1 MLERLQVAVR
11 LRGSW
16 EALDLGACL
25 LRRHGRAVYAVWL
38 PLVGTLAA
46 VLALLLH
53 RWPWAAALAFWWLKP
68 AFDRLVLHVL
78 GRAAFGTPSSLRG
91 TLRDLPALFRRG
103 ALAGLL
109 WRRFSPQR
117 SYVLPVW
124 QLEDQPGPGFR
135 SRTRP
140 LLKRGR
146 FTALA
151 LTLACLAFDGIL
163 QLGLLLAVQLLV
175 PQGSGFNVFQA
186 GFGGEGGPAPPWL
199 AGLLA
204 LLPFLA
210 ATAIEPYYVAAG
222 FGLYLN
228 RRVQLEGWDL
238 ELAFRKLAGRLARAA
253 ALALA
258 LVAAWPLAA
267 QEPARARIEAV
278 LKGPEFQT
286 SRLEK
291 GLRWKSRKPAQ
302 RAETR
307 PPAWVEALARRVA
320 AVLKWG
326 FILTALALVGGF
338 LWRVRAVFGFGRRD
352 FTAPE
357 PPASLFGLDL
367 RPGSLPQDVAAAAR
381 ALLAAGRPRAALAL
395 LYRASLS
402 RLVGRHGLEVPR
414 GATEGDCLR
423 IAAQVLPEPAA
434 DYFRDLT
441 RAWQAAA
448 YANRPPADGEA
459 LCQGWSAAFAGG
471 DR

>member
-11 LRGSW
+11 LRGNW

-38 PLVGTLAA
+38 PLVGPPAA
-46 VLALLLH
+46 ALALLLH

-78 GRAAFGTPSSLRG
+78 GRAAFGTIPGLRG
-91 TLRDLPALFRRG
+91 TLRDLPAIYRRG

-135 SRTRP
+135 RRVRP

-163 QLGLLLAVQLLV
+163 QLGLLLALQLFV

-186 GFGGEGGPAPPWL
+186 GFGGEGGPVPVWL
-199 AGLLA
+199 AGLVA
-204 LLPFLA
+204 MLPFLA
-210 ATAIEPYYVAAG
+210 ATAIEPFYVAAG

-238 ELAFRKLAGRLARAA
+238 ELAFRRLAGRLARAVV
-253 ALALA
+253 L
-258 LVAAWPLAA
+258 LVALLSAGPLTA
-267 QEPARARIEAV
+267 QEPAQARIEAV
-278 LKGPEFQT
+278 IKAPEFQT

-291 GLRWKSRKPAQ
+291 GLRWKARKPAQ
-302 RAETR
+302 PAGTR
-307 PPAWVEALARRVA
+307 PPAWLEGLARQVA
-320 AVLKWG
+320 SVLKWG
-326 FILTALALVGGF
+326 SILAALVLVGGF
-338 LWRVRAVFGFGRRD
+338 LWRIRAVFGFGRG
-352 FTAPE
+352 TPGTEEAP
-357 PPASLFGLDL
+357 ATLFGLDL
-367 RPGSLPQDVAAAAR
+367 RPESLPRDVAAAAR
-381 ALLAAGRPRAALAL
+381 ALIAAGRHRAALAL

-402 RLVGRHGLEVPR
+402 RLVDRHGLDVPR

-423 IAAQVLPEPAA
+423 MAAQVLPVPAA
-434 DYFRDLT
+434 RYFGELT

-448 YANRPPADGEA
+448 YADRPPTDGEA
-459 LCQGWSAAFAGG
+459 LCQGWSATFAEG
-471 DR
+471 R